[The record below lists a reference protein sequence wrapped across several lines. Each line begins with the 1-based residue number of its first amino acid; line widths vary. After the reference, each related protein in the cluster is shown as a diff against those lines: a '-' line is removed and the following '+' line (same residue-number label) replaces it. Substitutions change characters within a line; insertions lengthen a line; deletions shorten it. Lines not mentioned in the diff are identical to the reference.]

1 MPVHSFPPPSPI
13 AVQPGGPGGKA
24 GRARVTLT
32 EFDLGKQPV
41 GNWPFS
47 VVMGPAGWG
56 LLSWPVPGVVRD
68 IDIEDKRIVIQTR

>member
-1 MPVHSFPPPSPI
+1 
-13 AVQPGGPGGKA
+13 
-24 GRARVTLT
+24 VTLT